1 MQKQKLLEQIES
13 CRLALLEL
21 EMEELA
27 AYSAKF
33 GQAVSGFPVM
43 TPDYSKFTALLDNYI
58 QRIPPRETVTA
69 NAAVIGRLMNHVRMG
84 YYPTDLDHVK
94 MMARGIAFPPGV
106 TTNLLDPCCGC
117 GIALRTLAQGNNCFT
132 YGAELDESR
141 AEEAQ
146 NRLHRIAVG
155 SFFFSRISHEAFHI
169 LFLNPPYMSV
179 LGEGGVKGRHEKRFL
194 VESIEKLA
202 LGGLL
207 LYIIPYYRLTSDIAR
222 ILCDNFEDLSVYK
235 FTGKEFERFHQVVVF
250 GRRRAKANGSGEV
263 PVLMDA
269 CADSNR
275 IPPLTELPEGRYEL
289 PARTLEVPVF
299 KGTVFNQSELARQ
312 LASSDSISKRLAR
325 NPLDS
330 RQRRP
335 LLPLNVGQVGLIG
348 GSGLINGLAVCSSP
362 HVIKGRVTKETI
374 ISINTVEENEY
385 GEVVTKEQAE
395 TIVNKL
401 TFNILTA
408 IGFRS
413 LTQTKKSKGGR

>member
-1 MQKQKLLEQIES
+1 
-13 CRLALLEL
+13 
-21 EMEELA
+21 
-27 AYSAKF
+27 
-33 GQAVSGFPVM
+33 
-43 TPDYSKFTALLDNYI
+43 
-58 QRIPPRETVTA
+58 
-69 NAAVIGRLMNHVRMG
+69 
-84 YYPTDLDHVK
+84 
-94 MMARGIAFPPGV
+94 
-106 TTNLLDPCCGC
+106 
-117 GIALRTLAQGNNCFT
+117 
-132 YGAELDESR
+132 
-141 AEEAQ
+141 
-146 NRLHRIAVG
+146 
-155 SFFFSRISHEAFHI
+155 
-169 LFLNPPYMSV
+169 
-179 LGEGGVKGRHEKRFL
+179 
-194 VESIEKLA
+194 
-202 LGGLL
+202 
-207 LYIIPYYRLTSDIAR
+207 
-222 ILCDNFEDLSVYK
+222 
-235 FTGKEFERFHQVVVF
+235 
-250 GRRRAKANGSGEV
+250 
-263 PVLMDA
+263 MDA